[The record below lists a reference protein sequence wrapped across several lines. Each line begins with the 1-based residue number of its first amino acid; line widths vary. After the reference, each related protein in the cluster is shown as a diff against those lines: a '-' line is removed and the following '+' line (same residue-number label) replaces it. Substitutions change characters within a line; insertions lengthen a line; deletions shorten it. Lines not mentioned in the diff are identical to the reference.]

1 MMNFYRILLVS
12 SLAVLAGCGVGEASV
27 AEADD
32 TATPVPVEVG
42 YPVRGEIFATY
53 DATTTIASEGDAPV
67 LARVPGE
74 VVEIVVEEGEWVTQG
89 QVLARLDGDRL
100 RLEMLSAR
108 ANLEKAEAE
117 LARNTD
123 LVERGLIS
131 EAMFDGLQF
140 DVDALR
146 ALYELRQLDYGYTE
160 IRATIDGYV
169 SNRSI
174 KRGQTVAVNQETF
187 RITNTNELVAYLQI
201 PQTELAKFA
210 VGHDAVLAVDSMPMS
225 EFEGEIIRLSPTIDT
240 RNGTFRATVLID
252 NADGNLAPGMFARF
266 TIAWERHE
274 NAMLIPNDAIVRED
288 EQTLVYVV
296 ADGTVERRIIE
307 TGIESDGQVEV
318 LGGLGDDEQVVFV
331 GHSALRDGSRVLASI
346 DETERFAG

>member
-1 MMNFYRILLVS
+1 MTKLYRILLVL

-27 AEADD
+27 AETDETVA
-32 TATPVPVEVG
+32 PVPVEVG

-74 VVEIVVEEGEWVTQG
+74 VVEIVVEEGEWVTEG
-89 QVLARLDGDRL
+89 DVLARLDGERL

-108 ANLEKAEAE
+108 ANLEQAEAE

-146 ALYELRQLDYGYTE
+146 ALYELRRLDYGYTE
-160 IRATIDGYV
+160 IRATIDGFV
-169 SNRSI
+169 SNRSV
-174 KRGQTVAVNQETF
+174 KRGQMVAVNQETF

-201 PQTELAKFA
+201 PQTELAKFD
-210 VGHDAVLAVDSMPMS
+210 VGHDAVLEVDSMPSS
-225 EFEGEIIRLSPTIDT
+225 EFAGEIIRLSPTIDT

-252 NADGNLAPGMFARF
+252 NSQGDLAPGMFARF

-274 NAMLIPNDAIVRED
+274 NAMLIPSDAVVRED
-288 EQTLVYVV
+288 EQNLVYVV
-296 ADGTVERRIIE
+296 AGGTVERRIIE
-307 TGIESDGQVEV
+307 TGIESEGHVEV
-318 LGGLGDDEQVVFV
+318 LGGLTDDEQIVFV
-331 GHSALRDGSRVLASI
+331 GHGALRDGSRVLASVG
-346 DETERFAG
+346 DTERLAG

>member
-74 VVEIVVEEGEWVTQG
+74 VVEIVVEEGEWVTKG
-89 QVLARLDGDRL
+89 EVLARLDGDRL
-100 RLEMLSAR
+100 RLEMLSAK
-108 ANLEKAEAE
+108 ANLEQAEAE

-174 KRGQTVAVNQETF
+174 KRGQMVAVNQETF

-201 PQTELAKFA
+201 PQTELAKFE
-210 VGHDAVLAVDSMPMS
+210 VGHDAVLSVDSMPMS

-307 TGIESDGQVEV
+307 TGIESDGHVEV
-318 LGGLGDDEQVVFV
+318 LGGLGDDEQIVFV

>member
-1 MMNFYRILLVS
+1 MTNIHRILLVS

-27 AEADD
+27 ADVDEA
-32 TATPVPVEVG
+32 ATPVPVEVG
-42 YPVRGEIFATY
+42 SPVRGEIFATY

-74 VVEIVVEEGEWVTQG
+74 VVEILVEEGEWVSKG
-89 QVLARLDGDRL
+89 AVLARLDGERL
-100 RLEMLSAR
+100 RLEMLSAK
-108 ANLEKAEAE
+108 ANLEQAEAE

-131 EAMFDGLQF
+131 EAMFDGLTY

-146 ALYELRQLDYGYTE
+146 ALYELRALEYGYSE
-160 IRATIDGYV
+160 IRATIDGFV

-174 KRGQTVAVNQETF
+174 KRGQMVALNQETF

-201 PQTELAKFA
+201 PQTELAKFQ
-210 VGHDAVLAVDSMPMS
+210 VGHAAVLEVDSMPMQ
-225 EFEGEIIRLSPTIDT
+225 EFPGTIIRLSPTIDT

-252 NADGNLAPGMFARF
+252 NADGDLAPGMFARF

-274 NAMLIPNDAIVRED
+274 NAMLIPSAAVIEED
-288 EQTLVYVV
+288 SQNIVYVV
-296 ADGTVERRIIE
+296 SDGTVARRVIE
-307 TGIESDGQVEV
+307 TGIESDGLIEV
-318 LGGLGDDEQVVFV
+318 LGGLSDDEEIVFI
-331 GHSALRDGSRVLASI
+331 GHGALRDGSRVLASV
-346 DETERFAG
+346 DDTERFAG

>member
-1 MMNFYRILLVS
+1 MTNLHRILLVS
-12 SLAVLAGCGVGEASV
+12 SLAILAGCGVGEASV
-27 AEADD
+27 ADVEDA
-32 TATPVPVEVG
+32 ATPVPVEVG

-74 VVEIVVEEGEWVTQG
+74 VVEILVEEGEWVTQG
-89 QVLARLDGDRL
+89 QILARLDGDRL

-108 ANLEKAEAE
+108 ANLEQAEAE

-131 EAMFDGLQF
+131 EAMFDGLKY

-146 ALYELRQLDYGYTE
+146 ALYDLRLLDYGYTE
-160 IRATIDGYV
+160 IRATIDGFV

-174 KRGQTVAVNQETF
+174 KRGQMVTVNQETF
-187 RITNTNELVAYLQI
+187 RITNTNELVGYLQI
-201 PQTELAKFA
+201 PQTELSKFE
-210 VGHDAVLAVDSMPMS
+210 VGHAAVLAVDSMPMQ
-225 EFEGEIIRLSPTIDT
+225 EFAGEIIRLSPTIDT

-252 NADGNLAPGMFARF
+252 NTDGDLAPGMFARF
-266 TIAWERHE
+266 TIAWERHPD
-274 NAMLIPNDAIVRED
+274 AMLIPSAAVIEED
-288 EQTLVYVV
+288 SQTIVYVV
-296 ADGTVERRIIE
+296 SDGAVARRAIE
-307 TGIESDGQVEV
+307 TGIESDGQIQV
-318 LGGLGDDEQVVFV
+318 LGGLADNEQIVFI

-346 DETERFAG
+346 EDTERFAG

>member
-74 VVEIVVEEGEWVTQG
+74 VVEIVVEEGEWVTKG
-89 QVLARLDGDRL
+89 EVLARLDGDRL
-100 RLEMLSAR
+100 RLEMLSAK
-108 ANLEKAEAE
+108 ANLEQAEAE

-160 IRATIDGYV
+160 IRATIDGFV

-174 KRGQTVAVNQETF
+174 KRGQMVAVNQETF

-201 PQTELAKFA
+201 PQTELAKFE
-210 VGHDAVLAVDSMPMS
+210 VGHDAVLSVDSMPMS

-307 TGIESDGQVEV
+307 TGIESNGHVEV
-318 LGGLGDDEQVVFV
+318 LGGLGDDEQIVFV

>member
-1 MMNFYRILLVS
+1 MTTINRILLVT

-27 AEADD
+27 VEADD

-74 VVEIVVEEGEWVTQG
+74 VVEIVIEEGEWVTQG

-100 RLEMLSAR
+100 RLEMLSAK
-108 ANLEKAEAE
+108 ANLEQAEAE

-131 EAMFDGLQF
+131 EAMFDGLKY

-174 KRGQTVAVNQETF
+174 KRGQMVAVNQETF

-201 PQTELAKFA
+201 PQTELAKFQ
-210 VGHDAVLAVDSMPMS
+210 VGHDAVLEVDSMPTS
-225 EFEGEIIRLSPTIDT
+225 EFEGEIIRLSPTIDS

-252 NADGNLAPGMFARF
+252 NAEGDLAPGMFARF

-274 NAMLIPNDAIVRED
+274 NAMLIPSVAVVRED

-296 ADGTVERRIIE
+296 ADGAVERRIID
-307 TGIESDGQVEV
+307 TGIESDGRVEV
-318 LGGLGDDEQVVFV
+318 LGGLTDDEQIVVV
-331 GHSALRDGSRVLASI
+331 GHGALRDGSRVLASI

>member
-1 MMNFYRILLVS
+1 MTTFYRILLVS

-27 AEADD
+27 ADTDD

-89 QVLARLDGDRL
+89 QVLARLDGERL
-100 RLEMLSAR
+100 RLEMLSAK
-108 ANLEKAEAE
+108 ANLEQAEAE

-131 EAMFDGLQF
+131 EAMFDGLKY

-146 ALYELRQLDYGYTE
+146 ALYELRRLDYGYTE

-174 KRGQTVAVNQETF
+174 KRGQMVAMNQETF

-201 PQTELAKFA
+201 PQTELAKFE
-210 VGHDAVLAVDSMPMS
+210 VGHDAVLAVDSMPAS
-225 EFEGEIIRLSPTIDT
+225 EFDGEIIRLSPTIDT

-252 NADGNLAPGMFARF
+252 NTDGNLAPGMFARF
-266 TIAWERHE
+266 TIAWERHD
-274 NAMLIPNDAIVRED
+274 NAMLIPSDAIVRED
-288 EQTLVYVV
+288 QQSIVYVV
-296 ADGTVERRIIE
+296 ADGAVVRRIIE
-307 TGIESDGQVEV
+307 TGIESDGRVEV
-318 LGGLGDDEQVVFV
+318 LNGLDDDEQIVFV
-331 GHSALRDGSRVLASI
+331 GHGALRDGSRVLASI

>member
-1 MMNFYRILLVS
+1 MTNLYRILLVS

-27 AEADD
+27 AETDD

-89 QVLARLDGDRL
+89 EVLARLDGERL
-100 RLEMLSAR
+100 RLEMLSAK
-108 ANLEKAEAE
+108 ANLEQAEAE

-140 DVDALR
+140 DVEALR
-146 ALYELRQLDYGYTE
+146 ALYDLRKLDYGYTE
-160 IRATIDGYV
+160 IRATIDGFV

-174 KRGQTVAVNQETF
+174 KRGQMVAVNQETF
-187 RITNTNELVAYLQI
+187 RITNTSELVAYLQI
-201 PQTELAKFA
+201 PQTELAKFD
-210 VGHDAVLAVDSMPMS
+210 VGHDAVLAVDSMPS
-225 EFEGEIIRLSPTIDT
+225 TIFEGEIIRLSPTIDT

-252 NADGNLAPGMFARF
+252 NSQGNLAPGMFARF

-274 NAMLIPNDAIVRED
+274 NAMLIPSDAVIRED

-296 ADGTVERRIIE
+296 ADGTVERRIIQ
-307 TGIESDGQVEV
+307 TGIESAGTTEV
-318 LGGLGDDEQVVFV
+318 LSGLADGEQIVFV
-331 GHSALRDGSRVLASI
+331 GHGALRDGSRVLASV
-346 DETERFAG
+346 DDTERFAG